1 MSAKSFLVQKFAKI
15 PIGQYTV
22 IGYSVGGEET
32 VVQVPELN
40 VCFDIGRSPW
50 FALTSDVLCIT
61 HAHMDHIAGLAYYLS
76 QRHFQDMKPGT
87 ILLPAELER
96 PVDQLL
102 RCWRDVE
109 RQGTP
114 YRLIPMK
121 AGEKFEERRD
131 LFIRAHATHHGG
143 PSLGYAVV
151 SVREKLK
158 PEYLPLAGPQI
169 AALRRQGVNVQYRV
183 EVPLVAYLGDTT
195 AGSVFEQEDIINAE
209 ILLTELTFLEPQH
222 RYKAKAGKHL
232 HLEQFLP
239 ILATLKN
246 KQIILTH
253 LTRRTGLAKAKRI
266 LRKRL
271 PPAELDRIQFLM
283 DFEGAVESGDIDQAG
298 PPPGDTAE

>member
-32 VVQVPELN
+32 VVAIPELN
-40 VCFDIGRSPW
+40 ICFDVGRSPW
-50 FALTSDVLCIT
+50 FALTADVLCLT
-61 HAHMDHIAGLAYYLS
+61 HAHMDHIAGLPYYLS

-96 PVDQLL
+96 PVEQLL

-114 YRLIPMK
+114 YRLVPMK
-121 AGEKFEERRD
+121 PGDKFEERRD

-158 PEYLPLAGPQI
+158 PEYLSLAGPQI
-169 AALRRQGVNVQYRV
+169 AALRKQGEQVQYRV

-195 AGSVFEQEDIINAE
+195 AGPVFEEPDITGAE
-209 ILLTELTFLEPQH
+209 ILLTELTFVETQH
-222 RYKAKAGKHL
+222 RHKAKAGKHL
-232 HLEQFLP
+232 HLEQFLQ
-239 ILATLKN
+239 ILPRLSN

-271 PPAELDRIQFLM
+271 PPEQLERLQFLM
-283 DFEGAVESGDIDQAG
+283 DFEGAVESGDVDQAG